1 MKLTVASSPHIR
13 GDFKS
18 SRIMLD
24 VMLALTP
31 ALVVGIWMHGIRSLV
46 VTAVAIASSVALEWL
61 YSVVT

>member
-24 VMLALTP
+24 VMLAFMIYKPLSP
-31 ALVVGIWMHGIRSLV
+31 LLHK
-46 VTAVAIASSVALEWL
+46 
-61 YSVVT
+61 